1 MAEDS
6 SPSTRYATL
15 LEQIVHLNTDLQKAV
30 SLNQA
35 IQLERDESREQSA
48 KLSSELMR
56 LHERYERMQKAFF
69 QATEQKIEADRRH
82 EELITKWK
90 KQLES
95 KAREFELLQSTFAPP
110 KDLEQL
116 RLEIQ
121 EELEGPQMQKMDSLR
136 QEVENHRQAAF
147 QYRRDYE
154 LLKSEYEQFA
164 TDQANEVESLQAA
177 HDFQISDLK
186 QQLKEG
192 EEHCELSQLRE
203 AVKHSTS
210 LRIQAEG
217 EIKELLEEL
226 AGVREVN
233 EKLQKREE
241 SDHLNREKLL
251 VSVQARNVA
260 LELDFKAKE
269 RQLNKLQ
276 HDWDGL
282 RIKFSETEA
291 KLIEASINTDKQR
304 DQIRQQEA
312 LLLSSHTSV
321 STRLREEQSAWERER
336 LALQERVQLLTQRLQ
351 SAELTSQAAPNYNKT
366 ENSDEMYQLN
376 LRLKTKEADLA
387 DSISQV
393 QSMEKQILMKQ
404 DEIQQLQQKAEDV
417 ARQHSL
423 KAGDLQKT
431 IQQMET
437 ERERMMKQLQAAQ
450 EVSSKLKTEC
460 VSHRNKV
467 KEVEYEYKTLQ
478 STHRDTLQ
486 DLEEIKLESSQM
498 DAKLGFL
505 ERDLTG
511 LTEQLEE
518 EKEAHKKDVREW
530 QAFVLQQH
538 KLKLL
543 AAEHTS
549 QSEAFKEDMKRAMK
563 KIMHELNKTQRK
575 RDAYKHK
582 CLEAHS
588 QCKRLSDDISSLE
601 SKIREMKQAHQLEL
615 RHLLEQIELT

>member
-48 KLSSELMR
+48 
-56 LHERYERMQKAFF
+56 
-69 QATEQKIEADRRH
+69 KIEADRRH

-530 QAFVLQQH
+530 QH

>member
-35 IQLERDESREQSA
+35 IQLERDEAREQSA

-95 KAREFELLQSTFAPP
+95 KAREFERLQSTFAPP

-177 HDFQISDLK
+177 HNFQISDLK

-260 LELDFKAKE
+260 LELDLKAKE

-351 SAELTSQAAPNYNKT
+351 SAELTSQAAPTYNKT

-437 ERERMMKQLQAAQ
+437 ERERMTKQLQAAQ

-505 ERDLTG
+505 ERDLAG

-530 QAFVLQQH
+530 QH

>member
-48 KLSSELMR
+48 
-56 LHERYERMQKAFF
+56 
-69 QATEQKIEADRRH
+69 KIEADRRH

-393 QSMEKQILMKQ
+393 QSMEKQVELILMKQ

-518 EKEAHKKDVREW
+518 EKEAHKKD
-530 QAFVLQQH
+530 AFVLQQH

>member
-48 KLSSELMR
+48 
-56 LHERYERMQKAFF
+56 
-69 QATEQKIEADRRH
+69 KIEADRRH

-518 EKEAHKKDVREW
+518 EKEAHKKD
-530 QAFVLQQH
+530 AFVLQQH